1 MQIVTDSG
9 VDLLFPAEEMARLKY
24 ESVPLKVT
32 LDDVTYSEGVD
43 ITKDQFYQLLA
54 NTRGLPLTSQPS
66 PGDFAA
72 VYRRLAESD
81 PEILSI
87 HMSSGLS
94 GTYNSAREGAE
105 LVPEA
110 KITIFDTFNLSG
122 GPGWIVAA
130 ACHARDA
137 GWTMEQIL
145 PMLEKIS
152 SKIESI
158 FTLNELKYLIH
169 GGRISHIKGLLASL
183 LDIKPVI
190 HVEKVYGKY
199 EQATQARTF
208 KKAVSALVSQVARY
222 YPEGSELRTQVMHSA
237 NPEGAQ
243 MLVDEVSSRFKC
255 HWLPTGPMS
264 LVLGAHTGPSMI
276 GLAFAPE
283 HVFDEI
289 PN

>member
-9 VDLLFPAEEMARLKY
+9 VDVLFPPEEMARLKY

-32 LDDVTYSEGVD
+32 LDDKTYREGID
-43 ITKDQFYQLLA
+43 ITTDAFYDLLA
-54 NTRGLPLTSQPS
+54 NSNGLPLTSQPS

-72 VYRRLAESD
+72 VYSALAKTD

-94 GTYNSAREGAE
+94 GTYNSAREGAK

-110 KITIFDTFNLSG
+110 NVTIFDTLNLSG
-122 GPGWIVAA
+122 GPGWVVAA

-137 GWTMEQIL
+137 GWKMEQIIPL
-145 PMLEKIS
+145 LEKIN

-183 LDIKPVI
+183 LDIKPII
-190 HVEKVYGKY
+190 HVEKAHGKY

-208 KKAVSALVSQVARY
+208 KKAVGALANEVTKY
-222 YPEGSELRTQVMHSA
+222 YPEGSQLRTQVMHSA

-243 MLVDEVSSRFKC
+243 MLVDEVSKRFQC

-283 HVFDEI
+283 EIFREI